1 MSEKITGQDKPQLS
15 RAELQ
20 RLLQVNDI
28 DQISFARLAEL
39 IRQEPEL
46 ARYRP
51 DDDYQVDPRSGDRIV
66 YNSARGKR
74 PHDNR
79 PAGQTGQPAKDCIV
93 CQGKITHIVDV
104 AELSE
109 GFTFINKNL
118 YPVLYPGQESLAY
131 RADWGEKNIE
141 PPGRPA
147 YGLHLLQW
155 TSSLH
160 DHDWPNMPRPD
171 RVVVLQR
178 LAVLEKKLLTG
189 AAEVI
194 PPAQLWH
201 DGEGRHGFVSIFKN
215 YGRLVGGSLA
225 HSHQQIAFS
234 NMMPRRVR
242 DNWRFQQQQGDFFS
256 GFLLREN
263 PAGLLLHDYGPA
275 ALLVP
280 YFMRRPFEMM
290 FLLKDVDKRYLH
302 ELSGPELAAV
312 ADAWR
317 DASRVMLWALAE
329 SGREPAYNI
338 IAHTGPGAGFY
349 LEFLPYTQETGG
361 FEHLGLFIC
370 QANPHDTAGR
380 IRAFLSGQFS
390 V

>member
-1 MSEKITGQDKPQLS
+1 MSEEKTGQDKLQLS

-20 RLLQVNDI
+20 RLVQAGDVEQL
-28 DQISFARLAEL
+28 SFARLAEL
-39 IRQEPEL
+39 IRQEPDL

-51 DDDYQVDPRSGDRIV
+51 DGDYQVDPRSGDRIV
-66 YNSARGKR
+66 YNSVRGRR

-79 PAGQTGQPAKDCIV
+79 PTGDESGRPAESCIV

-104 AELSE
+104 ADLSE

-118 YPVLYPGQESLAY
+118 YPVLYPRQEPLAY
-131 RADWGEKNIE
+131 QADWGEKSTE
-141 PPGRPA
+141 PGGRPA

-160 DHDWPNMPRPD
+160 DNDWHNMPLPD

-194 PPAQLWH
+194 PAAEMWH
-201 DGEGRHGFVSIFKN
+201 DGEGRYGFVSIFKN

-225 HSHQQIAFS
+225 HGHQQIAFS

-242 DNWRFQQQQGDFFS
+242 DNWRFQQQQGEFFS
-256 GFLLREN
+256 TYLLREN
-263 PAGLLLHDYGPA
+263 PAKLLLRDYGPA
-275 ALLVP
+275 VLLVP

-290 FLLKDVDKRYLH
+290 FLLKDANKRYLY
-302 ELSGPELAAV
+302 ELNGSELAAV

-317 DASRVMLWALAE
+317 DAIRVMRWALAE
-329 SGREPAYNI
+329 NGREIAYNVI
-338 IAHTGPGAGFY
+338 THTGPGAGLY
-349 LEFLPYTQETGG
+349 VEFLPYTQEIGG

-370 QANPHDTAGR
+370 QANPQDTAGR
-380 IRAFLSGQFS
+380 ISAFLEET
-390 V
+390 